1 MTAVGTARLRTVPVS
16 AVRVV
21 TIAVSA
27 AGIVGM
33 IVGSIADNNGVAITF
48 GLITA
53 AAVLCLIT
61 TSAVA
66 PPGRRQT
73 ISDTDA
79 EALEAEIEALI
90 ANGADETAI
99 RHLVRM
105 ALDIGRSRTRD

>member
-1 MTAVGTARLRTVPVS
+1 MTAVGTARLRIVPAS
-16 AVRVV
+16 LVRVV
-21 TIAVSA
+21 TIIVSA

-66 PPGRRQT
+66 PPRRSQA
-73 ISDTDA
+73 ISEADA
-79 EALEAEIEALI
+79 QALEAEIQALV
-90 ANGADETAI
+90 AGGADEAAT
-99 RHLVRM
+99 RRLVRT
-105 ALDIGRSRTRD
+105 ALEIGQSRAAR

>member
-1 MTAVGTARLRTVPVS
+1 VTAVGTARLRIVPAS

-21 TIAVSA
+21 TITVSA
-27 AGIVGM
+27 AGIIGM

-66 PPGRRQT
+66 PPRR
-73 ISDTDA
+73 SAAVSEADA
-79 EALEAEIEALI
+79 QALESEIQALV
-90 ANGADETAI
+90 AGGADEATVRHPVRTA
-99 RHLVRM
+99 L
-105 ALDIGRSRTRD
+105 AIGQSRAAP

>member
-1 MTAVGTARLRTVPVS
+1 MTAVGTARLRIVPAS

-21 TIAVSA
+21 TITVSG

-33 IVGSIADNNGVAITF
+33 IVGSIADNNGVAVTF

-66 PPGRRQT
+66 PPRRSQA
-73 ISDTDA
+73 ISEA
-79 EALEAEIEALI
+79 AAQALEA
-90 ANGADETAI
+90 
-99 RHLVRM
+99 
-105 ALDIGRSRTRD
+105 DI

>member
-1 MTAVGTARLRTVPVS
+1 MTAVGTARLRIVPAS

-21 TIAVSA
+21 TITVSA
-27 AGIVGM
+27 TGIIGM

-66 PPGRRQT
+66 PPRRPQA
-73 ISDTDA
+73 ISEADA
-79 EALEAEIEALI
+79 QALEHRLS
-90 ANGADETAI
+90 
-99 RHLVRM
+99 RFQP
-105 ALDIGRSRTRD
+105 DIGRGCSEEEIHEARHQVQTNR

>member
-16 AVRVV
+16 AVRAI
-21 TIAVSA
+21 TITVSG

-33 IVGSIADNNGVAITF
+33 IAGSIADNNGVAITF

-66 PPGRRQT
+66 PSVRRQP
-73 ISDTDA
+73 ISEGDA
-79 EALEAEIEALI
+79 EALEGEIQALI
-90 ANGADETAI
+90 ANGADETAT
-99 RHLVRM
+99 RHLVRT
-105 ALDIGRSRTRD
+105 ALDIGRSRTRE